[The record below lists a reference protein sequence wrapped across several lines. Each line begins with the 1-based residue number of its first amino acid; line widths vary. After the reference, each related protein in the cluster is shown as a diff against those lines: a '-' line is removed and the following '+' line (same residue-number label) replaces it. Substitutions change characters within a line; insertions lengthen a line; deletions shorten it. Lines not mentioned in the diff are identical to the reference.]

1 MELGNRNDMK
11 AGAAVTSLANG
22 IASFG
27 GILEGPVVA
36 VVFAWAGW
44 NGVLYASILSPSW
57 ELPSSTGPTLC
68 YRVWTEVRS
77 NPAAQAK
84 FEPWRS

>member
-44 NGVLYASILSPSW
+44 NGVLYTSVVVSFIGAVFVYKADAVLKNSDKLAAKSGGLSK
-57 ELPSSTGPTLC
+57 
-68 YRVWTEVRS
+68 V
-77 NPAAQAK
+77 
-84 FEPWRS
+84 